1 VPDPADTDRDALKT
15 RRDAINSEL
24 ARWYRAEVIMKVAI
38 GITVCVIVV
47 CVYLFVTAAPDG
59 GWMRILAGI
68 GAVVMFLLTMGL
80 FVPATLDIQ
89 TENRI
94 RRGDL
99 DQLEFESEMMAYE
112 ASAAERRAEKL
123 LRINEQQLRRYYNQN
138 LRQGSWVFWAGIVC
152 VAFGIAVVWL
162 TFYAV
167 TQASGQTE
175 AQVVIGAVGAVGA
188 ILINYVAA
196 VYLRIHASAAESFT
210 AFHTRLASTHQ
221 LFLANLLI
229 SSVSETRRDDALST
243 VAVEITKRRAGE
255 PKS

>member
-1 VPDPADTDRDALKT
+1 MKSEPARGYL
-15 RRDAINSEL
+15 I
-24 ARWYRAEVIMKVAI
+24 EVIMEAAV
-38 GITVCVIVV
+38 GIAVCAMGA

-68 GAVVMFLLTMGL
+68 GAVVLFLVTTALLVPTM
-80 FVPATLDIQ
+80 LDIR

-99 DQLEFESEMMAYE
+99 EQIEFESELMAYE

-123 LRINEQQLRRYYNQN
+123 LRINEQQLRRYYNLN
-138 LRQGSWVFWAGIVC
+138 LSQGKWVFMMGIVC
-152 VAFGIAVVWL
+152 VVVGIAVVVG

-167 TQASGQTE
+167 AQARGQTE

-210 AFHTRLASTHQ
+210 AFHARLASTHE

-229 SSVSETRRDDALST
+229 SRVSEERRDDVLCT
-243 VAVEITKRRAGE
+243 LAVEIVKRRTGE

>member
-1 VPDPADTDRDALKT
+1 VPDPAGPDREALAT
-15 RRDAINSEL
+15 RRAEINSKL
-24 ARWYRAEVIMKVAI
+24 ASEHDAAVRMISIA
-38 GITVCVIVV
+38 GIAVCAAAV
-47 CVYLFVTAAPDG
+47 CAYLFFTAAPG
-59 GWMRILAGI
+59 EVWWPPLAGI
-68 GAVVMFLLTMGL
+68 GTVVMLLVGMVFAQIAL
-80 FVPATLDIQ
+80 SIR

-99 DQLEFESEMMAYE
+99 EQLEFESELMAYE

-123 LRINEQQLRRYYNQN
+123 LSINEQQLRRYYNLN
-138 LRQGSWVFWAGIVC
+138 LSQGLWVLMTGIGC
-152 VAFGIAVVWL
+152 VAVGIAVVGW

-167 TQASGQTE
+167 AQAREQTE
-175 AQVVIGAVGAVGA
+175 AQIVIGAVGAVGA

-210 AFHTRLASTHQ
+210 AFHARLASTHE

-229 SSVSETRRDDALST
+229 SRVSEAHRDDVLCT
-243 VAVEITKRRAGE
+243 LAVEIVKRGTGE